1 MLERFPAKEIMSV
14 EKKRR
19 KQRGFR
25 SFLPI
30 FDRNLARGV
39 ANFRLDGHLLYVRD
53 RLHDGRESAQTCDH
67 QLDLGPQPVHY
78 HVQLVHLVDR
88 THQQVVTQ
96 RLLPLLRVLLDA
108 NEEGAQVDAIANWKL
123 EIRVSFFF
131 FFLLIHIV
139 YIS

>member
-1 MLERFPAKEIMSV
+1 MLERFPAKEITSV
-14 EKKRR
+14 EKKKGR
-19 KQRGFR
+19 KQRDFH
-25 SFLPI
+25 FLPI
-30 FDRNLARGV
+30 SDRNLARGV

-53 RLHDGRESAQTCDH
+53 RLHDRCEPAQTCDH

-131 FFLLIHIV
+131 FFF
-139 YIS
+139 